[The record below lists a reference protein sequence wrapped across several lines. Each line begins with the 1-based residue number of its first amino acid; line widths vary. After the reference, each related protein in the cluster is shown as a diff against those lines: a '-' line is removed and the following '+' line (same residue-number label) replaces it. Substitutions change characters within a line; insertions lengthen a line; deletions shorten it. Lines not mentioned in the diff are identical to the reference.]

1 MKKGEMEEIMRK
13 MDGFQLTLRN
23 EYYDN
28 IKTIEEKNKDLIEAL
43 ESIMFRFGD
52 MPTDYISEID
62 KWVIGVCVIALRDA
76 GVSRCGYETN
86 TGKSDEYDI
95 LNMYYKMFED
105 S

>member
-1 MKKGEMEEIMRK
+1 MKKSEMEEIMRK

-28 IKTIEEKNKDLIEAL
+28 SKTIEEKNKDLIEAL

-52 MPTDYISEID
+52 IPTDYISEID
-62 KWVIGVCVIALRDA
+62 KWAMGVCVIALRDA
-76 GVSRCGYETN
+76 GISNCSYETN